1 MFDGK
6 RTACGQT
13 FGPTLIGV
21 AHKTL
26 PCGTRVAF
34 RHKGVVLILRV
45 VDRGPYCCGRQWDL
59 TIGAARALHH
69 VFTGGIWYQVI
80 GR

>member
-1 MFDGK
+1 MFDGR

-13 FGPTLIGV
+13 FGPSLIGV

-34 RHKGVVLILRV
+34 RYRGHVVVVRV
-45 VDRGPYCCGRQWDL
+45 VDRGPYVAGRQFDL

-69 VFTGGIWYQVI
+69 VFTGGIEYRVL
-80 GR
+80 R